1 MSFDL
6 NIENYK
12 KGELEEIFNL
22 KSGQYDSNTIEQK
35 CTQLRDNVSSDKS
48 IEQNVRMKT
57 IIFLDEAKRVLA
69 SQLNS
74 SNVVQKLA
82 NAYNMNP
89 NLVDS
94 GVIDANDRV
103 HLLGCAAPQEFL
115 FHQNYPF
122 IESID
127 TSNPIMAAMEDK
139 MYKEHGLDE
148 KPITKIDHVMNRAS
162 EDINWYALHYNV
174 NKFRKIN
181 RLDKIVK

>member
-1 MSFDL
+1 M
-6 NIENYK
+6 
-12 KGELEEIFNL
+12 G
-22 KSGQYDSNTIEQK
+22 
-35 CTQLRDNVSSDKS
+35 RVNVIGKLYNSDV
-48 IEQNVRMKT
+48 IH
-57 IIFLDEAKRVLA
+57 A
-69 SQLNS
+69 S
-74 SNVVQKLA
+74 
-82 NAYNMNP
+82 
-89 NLVDS
+89 
-94 GVIDANDRV
+94 DRV

-148 KPITKIDHVMNRAS
+148 KPITKIDHVMNRAP

-181 RLDKIVK
+181 RLDKIIK